1 MAGNITEGLAAR
13 GWDVTLFATRDSVT
27 EAHLH
32 AVIDQGYEED
42 SSVDPKVAEYLHISE
57 AFEHAAEFDLIHSH
71 YDFMALTY
79 SRLVKTPVLTTIH
92 GFSSPKIMPVYQKY
106 RDGYFV
112 SISDSDRAPGLNYLA
127 TVYNGIDLS
136 LYPFQ
141 ESPGEEL
148 IFLGRIHPDKGVHLA
163 IAVARLSGLP
173 LLIAGIIQD
182 KEYFKKQ
189 VEPYLDDREIRYIGP
204 VDVAG
209 KNELFSR
216 ARALLHLNTIPERF
230 GLVLAE
236 ANAAGVPVIAMDLG
250 SCREVIE
257 DGKTGFLVNGVN
269 EAVEALKSVH
279 KIDRAACRR
288 RVQQC
293 FSIDTMVE
301 AYERVYCTIF
311 DLEAKGG
318 HERHRQTIRPESDPH
333 QSADPLSG
341 GNGSQRGGREAA
353 GQIHHA
359 VPFPSADRKIHP
371 WFGAQSRRIPL
382 HCRSSAFSGSRARR
396 SFCGL

>member
-1 MAGNITEGLAAR
+1 MSFRDKRIAILSPVAWRTPPRRYGAWETVAGNIAEGLATR

-27 EAHLH
+27 KAQLH
-32 AVIDQGYEED
+32 AVVDKGYEED
-42 SSVDPKVAEYLHISE
+42 SAVDPKVAEYLHISE

-79 SRLVKTPVLTTIH
+79 SRLVDTPVLTTIH
-92 GFSSPKIMPVYQKY
+92 GFSSPKIMPVYEKY
-106 RDGYFV
+106 RAGYFV

-136 LYPFQ
+136 LYPLQ
-141 ESPGEEL
+141 ESPGESL
-148 IFLGRIHPDKGVHLA
+148 VFLGRIHPDKGVHLA
-163 IAVARLSGLP
+163 IAVARISGLP

-182 KEYFKKQ
+182 KEYFEKQ
-189 VEPYLDDREIRYIGP
+189 VEPYLDDRDIRYIGP

-209 KNELFSR
+209 KNDLFSR

-257 DGKTGFLVNGVN
+257 DGKTGFLVHGVN
-269 EAVEALKSVH
+269 QAVEALKKVGQ
-279 KIDRAACRR
+279 IDRVACRR

-293 FSIDTMVE
+293 FSIETMVE
-301 AYERVYCTIF
+301 GYERVYCRIF
-311 DLEAKGG
+311 DMEAKG
-318 HERHRQTIRPESDPH
+318 HS
-333 QSADPLSG
+333 
-341 GNGSQRGGREAA
+341 
-353 GQIHHA
+353 
-359 VPFPSADRKIHP
+359 
-371 WFGAQSRRIPL
+371 
-382 HCRSSAFSGSRARR
+382 
-396 SFCGL
+396 

>member
-1 MAGNITEGLAAR
+1 MTDRRVAILSPVAWRTPPRQYGAWETVAGNITEGLAAR

-27 EAHLH
+27 RAHLH
-32 AVIDQGYEED
+32 AVIDRGYEED
-42 SSVDPKVAEYLHISE
+42 PTVDPKVAEYLHISE

-71 YDFMALTY
+71 YDFMALCY

-141 ESPGEEL
+141 ELPGEEL

-182 KEYFKKQ
+182 KEYFEKQ

-209 KNELFSR
+209 KNKLFSR

-269 EAVEALKSVH
+269 EAVEALKHVH
-279 KIDRAACRR
+279 QIDRAACRR
-288 RVQQC
+288 RVEQC
-293 FSIDTMVE
+293 FSIETMVA
-301 AYERVYCTIF
+301 AYERVYCSIF
-311 DLEAKGG
+311 N
-318 HERHRQTIRPESDPH
+318 R
-333 QSADPLSG
+333 SAE
-341 GNGSQRGGREAA
+341 GR
-353 GQIHHA
+353 
-359 VPFPSADRKIHP
+359 S
-371 WFGAQSRRIPL
+371 
-382 HCRSSAFSGSRARR
+382 
-396 SFCGL
+396 